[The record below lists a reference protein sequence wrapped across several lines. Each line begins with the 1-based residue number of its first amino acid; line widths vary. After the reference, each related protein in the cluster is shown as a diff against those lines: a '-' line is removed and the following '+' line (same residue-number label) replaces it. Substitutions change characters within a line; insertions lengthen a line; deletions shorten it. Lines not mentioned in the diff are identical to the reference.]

1 MIAFLALTVG
11 IEPVIPRNKIFIV
24 LESSSRILQAFE
36 SLRPKLTLQ
45 ELSFGL
51 LIPGIVAII
60 LYGIF
65 CGIGFYF
72 INDTLFLG
80 KSAPCLFVF
89 LGFRILGIG
98 IAVSKN
104 IFLFSFPSL
113 LFGRIIGI
121 VIIGGIFFRIIPKG
135 VFIFVLVID
144 YVIGIV
150 RFIFIFV
157 FGIFIFIKTV
167 VFVSFGIV
175 VHRKKPPFKNIFQ
188 IFFDFPKKQFR

>member
-1 MIAFLALTVG
+1 M
-11 IEPVIPRNKIFIV
+11 
-24 LESSSRILQAFE
+24 
-36 SLRPKLTLQ
+36 
-45 ELSFGL
+45 L
-51 LIPGIVAII
+51 LISGIVAII

-72 INDTLFLG
+72 INDTLFLC

-98 IAVSKN
+98 IAVSEN
-104 IFLFSFPSL
+104 IFLLSLPSL
-113 LFGRIIGI
+113 LFGRII
-121 VIIGGIFFRIIPKG
+121 GIFFRIIPKG

-167 VFVSFGIV
+167 VLVSFGIV
-175 VHRKKPPFKNIFQ
+175 AHRKKPPFKNIFQ
-188 IFFDFPKKQFR
+188 IFFDFPKKQFRYTPRISPISEGVI